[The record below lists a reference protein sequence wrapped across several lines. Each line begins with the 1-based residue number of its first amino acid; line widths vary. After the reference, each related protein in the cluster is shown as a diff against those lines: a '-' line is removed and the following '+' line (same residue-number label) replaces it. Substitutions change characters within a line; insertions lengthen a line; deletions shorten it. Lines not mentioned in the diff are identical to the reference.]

1 MNVTRYDV
9 TYYITAVG
17 RDWYSNPCVKEERIP
32 SFRIETD
39 PIADIYARTLF
50 LPSGIVDT
58 STFIWKFNDDVSEE
72 VSCIES
78 WFALYDGDMK
88 NVTSMRI
95 ERSEVLYY
103 ENVEVDGGWTMRRS
117 QSRTTIISELSDD
130 DFDIYNDWAN
140 GGEG

>member
-17 RDWYSNPCVKEERIP
+17 RDWYSHPCVKEERIP
-32 SFRIETD
+32 SFKIETD
-39 PIADIYARTLF
+39 SAADIYARTLF
-50 LPSGIVDT
+50 LPSEVVDT

-72 VSCIES
+72 VSCIER
-78 WFALYDGDMK
+78 WFALCDGDMK